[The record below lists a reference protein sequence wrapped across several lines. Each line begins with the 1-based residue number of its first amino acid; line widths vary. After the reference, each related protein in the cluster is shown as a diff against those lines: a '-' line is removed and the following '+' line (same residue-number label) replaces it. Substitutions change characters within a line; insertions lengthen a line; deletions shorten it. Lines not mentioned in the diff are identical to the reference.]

1 MSPAHELPVRVY
13 YEDTDAGGIVYHA
26 SYLRFAERGRTEF
39 LRRLGFG
46 QRELAGEHGILF
58 AVARCELVFARPARL
73 DDLLVVHTQVSSLN
87 GARIEMAQRI
97 ERDDTLLVRLD
108 VTLAVLHAGELRP
121 TRLPEPLRAAFSNDE
136 LRVTRHILSK
146 R

>member
-46 QRELAGEHGILF
+46 QSELAGEQGILF
-58 AVARCELVFARPARL
+58 AVARCELVFARPAQL
-73 DDLLVVHTQVSSLN
+73 DDLLVVHTQVSSLS

-97 ERDDTLLVRLD
+97 ERDATLLVRLD

>member
-1 MSPAHELPVRVY
+1 VSSAHDLPVRVY

-39 LRRLGFG
+39 LRRLGFD

-73 DDLLVVHTQVSSLN
+73 DDLLVVHTQVSSLS

-97 ERDDTLLVRLD
+97 ERDATLLVRLD

-121 TRLPEPLRAAFSNDE
+121 TRLPAPLRTAFSGTE
-136 LRVTRHILSK
+136 LRDVGRVLP
-146 R
+146 RR